1 MFVKSGIADVMIVDQ
16 ECVRADIIAEAHKV
30 GTRVITTIDQIC
42 AGLPDM
48 TSTPAESII
57 ERLRNAKEQG
67 VLIRDPAKVAQVAV
81 RTAVSI
87 APERRG
93 QTALRD
99 EETLAAAVKCTLCHE
114 CRRACPND
122 LEIDVAVNDARS
134 HSVEKLKLLY
144 DLCMN
149 CGRCVSACARHVPIL
164 DLLELANRERIKNE
178 RFKVRA
184 GRGPILDTEIRNV
197 GRPIVMG
204 EIPGVIAFVGCS
216 NYPNG
221 GKELAEMA
229 DEFARRRFIV
239 VASGCSAMDMARYSD
254 ENGQSLYEKYA
265 GDFDA
270 GCVANVGSCVA
281 NAHIMGAAIKIAN
294 IFAKRP
300 LRGNFEEIADYILN
314 RVGAVAIAWGAQHQK
329 AASIGTGAN
338 RLGVPV
344 ILGPHG
350 AKYRRAYLGRSDI
363 DERWNAQDIRTGRPV
378 YVGPAPEHL
387 VYVAETK
394 EEAMIMAARLVMRPS
409 DTSKGRLIKLSNYI
423 DLHRRLFGKIPDD
436 FHLFVRTETEL
447 PLGMKDE
454 LLEVMKQQGWKPKEI
469 PELGATI
476 VDRLVP
482 KKVQ

>member
-1 MFVKSGIADVMIVDQ
+1 
-16 ECVRADIIAEAHKV
+16 
-30 GTRVITTIDQIC
+30 
-42 AGLPDM
+42 
-48 TSTPAESII
+48 
-57 ERLRNAKEQG
+57 
-67 VLIRDPAKVAQVAV
+67 
-81 RTAVSI
+81 
-87 APERRG
+87 
-93 QTALRD
+93 
-99 EETLAAAVKCTLCHE
+99 
-114 CRRACPND
+114 
-122 LEIDVAVNDARS
+122 
-134 HSVEKLKLLY
+134 
-144 DLCMN
+144 
-149 CGRCVSACARHVPIL
+149 
-164 DLLELANRERIKNE
+164 
-178 RFKVRA
+178 
-184 GRGPILDTEIRNV
+184 
-197 GRPIVMG
+197 MG
-204 EIPGVIAFVGCS
+204 EIPGVVAFVGCS

-239 VASGCSAMDMARYSD
+239 VASGCSAMDMARYND
-254 ENGQSLYEKYA
+254 ENGQSLYEKYP

-270 GCVANVGSCVA
+270 GCIANVGSCVA

-363 DERWNAQDIRTGRPV
+363 NERWNAHDVRTGRPV

-394 EEAMIMAARLVMRPS
+394 EEAMIMTARLVMRPS

-423 DLHRRLFGKIPDD
+423 DLHRRLIGKIPDD

-454 LLEVMKQQGWKPKEI
+454 LLAIMRQTGWKPKEI